1 MRVRCLIAD
10 DEPLGRE
17 RIAGLLR
24 GIPEAEIVG
33 LCADGAEA
41 LELVEREHPDLL
53 FLDVQM
59 PELDG
64 FAVVAAIPPEIMPE
78 IIFVTVHD
86 QYALRAFEVHAQDYL
101 LKPFDPD
108 RLVAAFAR
116 AAQRITGSREH
127 AREARRLRALVDD
140 IERRRTR
147 RTRVPVRSE
156 RGVRLLPVG
165 EIDWI
170 EASDNHVLVH
180 AAGEAHPIRQTLQAM
195 EESLPPADF
204 IRVHRSVIVNVTRIR
219 EIRPWGSGEYV
230 LALRDGSEV
239 RTSRSYRGR
248 LEALMR

>member
-1 MRVRCLIAD
+1 MTVRCLIAD

-17 RIAGLLR
+17 RIAGILR
-24 GIPEAEIVG
+24 GIPDAAVVG
-33 LCADGAEA
+33 LCANGAEA
-41 LELVEREHPDLL
+41 LELVEQEHPDLL

-108 RLVAAFAR
+108 RLIAAFSR
-116 AAQRITGSREH
+116 AARRIAGAREH
-127 AREARRLRALVDD
+127 ERETRRLRALVDD

-147 RTRVPVRSE
+147 RTRVAIKSD

-170 EASDNHVLVH
+170 EASDNHVLIH
-180 AAGEAHPIRQTLQAM
+180 AGGEAHPIRQTLQAM

-248 LEALMR
+248 LEWLMR

>member
-1 MRVRCLIAD
+1 MTIRCLIAD

-33 LCADGAEA
+33 LCANGAEA
-41 LELVEREHPDLL
+41 LEVVEREHPDLL

-64 FAVVAAIPPEIMPE
+64 FAVAAAIPPEIMPE

-108 RLVAAFAR
+108 RLIAAFAR
-116 AAQRITGSREH
+116 AAQRIGGAREH
-127 AREARRLRALVDD
+127 ERETRRLRALVDD

-147 RTRVPVRSE
+147 RTRVAVKSE

-170 EASDNHVLVH
+170 EAADNNVLIH
-180 AAGEAHPIRQTLQAM
+180 AGGESHPIRQTLQSM

-219 EIRPWGSGEYV
+219 EIRPWGSGEYL

-248 LEALMR
+248 LEGLMR